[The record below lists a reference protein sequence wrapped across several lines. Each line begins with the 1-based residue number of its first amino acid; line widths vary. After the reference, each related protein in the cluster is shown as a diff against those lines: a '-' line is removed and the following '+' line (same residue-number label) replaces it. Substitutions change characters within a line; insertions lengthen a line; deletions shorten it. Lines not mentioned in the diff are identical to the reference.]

1 MKITNK
7 SALVLIPFLLAFT
20 AAPSAFAQAASAQAP
35 SKADVPPP
43 PRLEKLEELP
53 DPKGVSVSK
62 PEPKT
67 KVTEKRVVG
76 GKGTEVQVKSG
87 KSNYTVKTDTEVG
100 NAPKG
105 TVQGDANRA
114 AQWTIL
120 EFGGKKEVKEGNPP
134 DVLAPA
140 PVKSAASASA
150 AASK

>member
-1 MKITNK
+1 MKITKK
-7 SALVLIPFLLAFT
+7 SASLLMLMLTCT
-20 AAPSAFAQAASAQAP
+20 ATQAVFAQTP

-43 PRLEKLEELP
+43 PKLEKLEEVS
-53 DPKGVSVSK
+53 DPKGISVSK
-62 PEPKT
+62 PEPKN
-67 KVTEKRVVG
+67 KMMEKRSNG
-76 GKGTEVQVKSG
+76 GKVTEVQVKSG
-87 KSNYTVKTDTEVG
+87 KSNYTVKADPEVG

-140 PVKSAASASA
+140 QAKSAATASS